1 MAETPSWQN
10 ADGTGAPEGLEKAK
24 AWGKGALNFVSSK
37 IARLTGA
44 GLPTGAESAITQGG
58 HAAWFSRDQQT
69 DWRVKLTLPSESDF
83 KSEFLNSKVMQPLV
97 PHGGVV
103 FPLTPSVIISH
114 SASYNPLAVTHNNY
128 PFYAYQN
135 SETPSLTIIGEFP
148 VQNFKDA
155 QNWVATLHF
164 LRTMT
169 KMFFGGDQ
177 ALRGNPPPV
186 LRLNGYGN
194 YVFKNVPV
202 VLTTFT
208 VELTNNTDYIST
220 AQNFADTSQAS
231 DAARASAFEYI
242 NRAKAAGK
250 KPTRAEIEQAIA
262 SATAAGRRAST
273 GAELG
278 WAPASSIFTVQVQP
292 IYSRASLKN
301 FSLQA
306 FARGD
311 LNNTGASSLGDGE
324 YSEGIGFI

>member
-10 ADGTGAPEGLEKAK
+10 SDGTGAPEGLEKAK
-24 AWGKGALNFVSSK
+24 ALGKGAFDFISSK
-37 IARLTGA
+37 ISRLTGA
-44 GLPTGAESAITQGG
+44 GLPVGAESAITQGG
-58 HAAWFSRDQQT
+58 HAQWFTRDQQT
-69 DWRVKLTLPSESDF
+69 DWRVKITLPSESDF

-103 FPLTPSVIISH
+103 FPLTPSMIIQH
-114 SASYNPLAVTHNNY
+114 AATYNPLAVTHNNY

-135 SETPSLTIIGEFP
+135 SETTSLTIIGEFP

-155 QNWVATLHF
+155 QHWVATFHF

-202 VLTTFT
+202 VLTNFT

-220 AQNFADTSQAS
+220 AQNFADMSQANS
-231 DAARASAFEYI
+231 AAVASAYDFI
-242 NRAKAAGK
+242 NQNKAAGK
-250 KPTRAEIEQAIA
+250 KPTKAEIEQAIA
-262 SATAAGRRAST
+262 SATAAGRSAST

-278 WAPASSIFTVQVQP
+278 WAPVSSIFTVQVQP
-292 IYSRASLKN
+292 VYSRAALKN

-311 LNNTGASSLGDGE
+311 LNNTGSSSLGDGE
-324 YSEGIGFI
+324 SSEGIGFI